1 MTYRILLIDDSALS
15 RRIVRD
21 IAEELPDVSVVG
33 EAKNGREG
41 LEMME
46 SLQPDLA
53 ILDVEM
59 PIMDGLSVLAE
70 RRARHLKTSV
80 LMLSVLTRE
89 GAETTFR
96 ALELGALDF
105 VPKPSAHMGFV
116 VSELQ
121 QLLKQKISDLVHNKK
136 ADRFTAPHVPASPAG
151 VRHLKEFDLLL
162 IGSSTGGPQCLHRIF
177 QHLPATFP
185 LPVVVVQHMPPVF
198 TATFAA
204 RLSGIS
210 GLEVEEAQD
219 GLLLKPGRGVVARGG
234 AHLAIE
240 RCATGLQ
247 VRLDHS
253 EPLHALRPAV
263 DFSIRSAM
271 HAVGGRILGV
281 IMTGMGRDGVDALKE
296 LHEAGGLVLAQDEET
311 SVIFGMNRRAIEE
324 GAVDVVLP
332 DVGIAEY
339 LLAMPA

>member
-1 MTYRILLIDDSALS
+1 MSYRILLVDDSALS

-21 IAEELPDVSVVG
+21 IAEELPDVTVVG

-46 SLQPDLA
+46 RLQPDLT

-59 PIMDGLSVLAE
+59 PVMDGLSVLVE
-70 RRARHLKTSV
+70 RRARNLKTSV

-116 VSELQ
+116 VAELH
-121 QLLKQKISDLVHNKK
+121 QLLKQKISDLIHNKQ
-136 ADRFTAPHVPASPAG
+136 AGRFAGQPAPGPSVAT
-151 VRHLKEFDLLL
+151 RHLKEFDLVL

-177 QHLPATFP
+177 EHLPAAFP

-198 TATFAA
+198 TSTFAA

-210 GLEVEEAQD
+210 GLQVEEAQD
-219 GLLLKPGRGVVARGG
+219 GLMLRPGRGIVARGG

-240 RCATGLQ
+240 RVAGGLQ

-253 EPLHALRPAV
+253 EPVHALRPAV
-263 DFSIRSAM
+263 DFSLRSAM
-271 HAVGGRILGV
+271 RAVGGRILGV
-281 IMTGMGRDGVDALKE
+281 IMTGMGRDGVDGLKE

-332 DVGIAEY
+332 DVGIAQY